1 MAQIR
6 DKSDECNIF
15 TLPAGYNSASCSKS
29 KSKSKSENLYLS
41 IKVFSSSADCV
52 CRRPLITQFRLL
64 VKLG

>member
-29 KSKSKSENLYLS
+29 KSKSENLYLS

-52 CRRPLITQFRLL
+52 CRRSLITQFRLL

>member
-15 TLPAGYNSASCSKS
+15 TSPAGYNSASCSKS
-29 KSKSKSENLYLS
+29 KSKSGNLYLS

-52 CRRPLITQFRLL
+52 CRRSLITQFSASS
-64 VKLG
+64 